1 LRSQCPFFIVPAEI
15 SAYQWSKPQSLL
27 QFGIAGRHQISNVS
41 LALQITRIW
50 LHSNSKQHQQKN
62 NSQLLNGNIISNNI
76 LVDPTEKG
84 SEQLSGFT
92 VSKETLTALEDC
104 RWPGRSQIIHRSP
117 ITYFLGICSIN
128 LI

>member
-1 LRSQCPFFIVPAEI
+1 MLQENNSQ
-15 SAYQWSKPQSLL
+15 LL
-27 QFGIAGRHQISNVS
+27 
-41 LALQITRIW
+41 
-50 LHSNSKQHQQKN
+50 QQKN

-104 RWPGRSQIIHRSP
+104 RWIRSRQAYDPACTKKH
-117 ITYFLGICSIN
+117 
-128 LI
+128 